1 MDEAQQGFGGGDVG
15 EVVFSVSGGQFQSV
29 TVCHRLQLAAERL
42 MQQRLLQRVQ
52 RRELLPVEG
61 FEALGSGMVHGA
73 PGFAL
78 KHLVN

>member
-1 MDEAQQGFGGGDVG
+1 MQVVPTWDDSLELPTEGLVQEGFFQVVEGD
-15 EVVFSVSGGQFQSV
+15 
-29 TVCHRLQLAAERL
+29 QL
-42 MQQRLLQRVQ
+42 LL
-52 RRELLPVEG
+52 VEG